1 MSKTCGNCGCGM
13 ATCACKLLAAGVVA
27 GAVLAFLYAGNAGEA
42 GLKSGSLWGAAVAY
56 GIGIAYVV
64 LSVVECILQG
74 KAIKKDGLGGGVE
87 WSDRDVAAEQGG
99 ALKGKSMV
107 AKDARALLGAWGA
120 GASGPQV
127 ARMAATQTGRWAAL
141 AAGEAVAVWAICSAA
156 EGFAAP
162 QELLS
167 LGTAVMVG
175 VALAAL
181 WRLQTVMAE
190 SKYVEAKLLSQ
201 IGNDTAAAAAEALTE
216 RAGKGI
222 EAAMGKLEETAKKA
236 GESIAAAQEKAVAEL
251 GAATEKASAKL
262 AQNQAEVAKQLD
274 RVAGVASSVDELLQ
288 LQKKVDAT
296 LKTVTVTNEFQ
307 STLAGLRQHL
317 TEADELLK
325 EARKPR
331 QIRLVEDP
339 GEG

>member
-27 GAVLAFLYAGNAGEA
+27 GAALAWFYAGCAGEA

-64 LSVVECILQG
+64 LSVLECILQT
-74 KAIKKDGLGGGVE
+74 KAIKTDSLGGEVE

-107 AKDARALLGAWGA
+107 VRDARALLGAWGA

-127 ARMAATQTGRWAAL
+127 ARMAATQTGRWVAL
-141 AAGEAVAVWAICSAA
+141 AAGEAVAVWAICSAGD
-156 EGFAAP
+156 GFAAP

-181 WRLQTVMAE
+181 WRLQTVVAE

-236 GESIAAAQEKAVAEL
+236 GESIAAAQEKSV
-251 GAATEKASAKL
+251 AKL

-307 STLAGLRQHL
+307 TTLAGLRQHL
-317 TEADELLK
+317 SEADSLLK

-331 QIRLVEDP
+331 KIRLVEDP
-339 GEG
+339 GQG

>member
-1 MSKTCGNCGCGM
+1 MGKTCGNCGCGM

-27 GAVLAFLYAGNAGEA
+27 GAGLAFLYAGNAGEA

-56 GIGIAYVV
+56 GIGIGYIV
-64 LSVVECILQG
+64 LSIVECILQSRAV
-74 KAIKKDGLGGGVE
+74 KADSLGGGVE

-107 AKDARALLGAWGA
+107 ARDARALLGAWGA

-127 ARMAATQTGRWAAL
+127 ARMAATQTGRWMAL
-141 AAGEAVAVWAICSAA
+141 VAGEAVAVWAICSAGD
-156 EGFAAP
+156 GFAAP

-175 VALAAL
+175 VALAGL
-181 WRLQTVMAE
+181 CRLQTVAAA
-190 SKYVEAKLLSQ
+190 SKYVEANLLSK

-222 EAAMGKLEETAKKA
+222 EAAMGKLEETARKA
-236 GESIAAAQEKAVAEL
+236 GESIAAAQEKSV
-251 GAATEKASAKL
+251 AKL

-307 STLAGLRQHL
+307 TTLAGLRQHL
-317 TEADELLK
+317 SEADSLLK

-331 QIRLVEDP
+331 KIRLVEDP
-339 GEG
+339 GQG

>member
-1 MSKTCGNCGCGM
+1 MGKTCGNCGCGM
-13 ATCACKLLAAGVVA
+13 VTCACKLLVAGVVA
-27 GAVLAFLYAGNAGEA
+27 GAALAWLYAGNAGEA

-64 LSVVECILQG
+64 LSVVECILQARAV
-74 KAIKKDGLGGGVE
+74 KADSLGGGVE

-107 AKDARALLGAWGA
+107 ARDARALLGAWGA

-127 ARMAATQTGRWAAL
+127 ARMAATQTGRWVAL
-141 AAGEAVAVWAICSAA
+141 AAGEAVAVWAICSAGD
-156 EGFAAP
+156 GFAAP

-167 LGTAVMVG
+167 MGTAVMLG
-175 VALAAL
+175 VALAGL
-181 WRLQTVMAE
+181 WRLQTVAAA
-190 SKYVEAKLLSQ
+190 SKYVEASLLAH
-201 IGNDTAAAAAEALTE
+201 IGNDTAAAAAEALTD

-236 GESIAAAQEKAVAEL
+236 GESIAAAQEKSV
-251 GAATEKASAKL
+251 AKL

-307 STLAGLRQHL
+307 TTLAGLRQHL
-317 TEADELLK
+317 SEADSLLK

-331 QIRLVEDP
+331 KIRLVEDP
-339 GEG
+339 GQG

>member
-1 MSKTCGNCGCGM
+1 MGKTCGNCGCGM

-27 GAVLAFLYAGNAGEA
+27 GAGLAFLYAGNAGEA

-56 GIGIAYVV
+56 GIGIAYIV
-64 LSVVECILQG
+64 LSIVECILQG
-74 KAIKKDGLGGGVE
+74 KAVKADSLGGGVE

-107 AKDARALLGAWGA
+107 VRDARALLGAWGA

-127 ARMAATQTGRWAAL
+127 ARMAATQTGRWVAMV
-141 AAGEAVAVWAICSAA
+141 AGEAVAVWAICSAGD
-156 EGFAAP
+156 GFAAP

-181 WRLQTVMAE
+181 WRLQTVVAE
-190 SKYVEAKLLSQ
+190 SKYVEAKLLAQ
-201 IGNDTAAAAAEALTE
+201 IGNDTAAAAADALTE
-216 RAGKGI
+216 RAGKNI

-236 GESIAAAQEKAVAEL
+236 GESIAAAQEKAV
-251 GAATEKASAKL
+251 AKL

-307 STLAGLRQHL
+307 TTLSGLRQHL
-317 TEADELLK
+317 SEADSLLK

-331 QIRLVEDP
+331 KIRLVEDP
-339 GEG
+339 GQG

>member
-27 GAVLAFLYAGNAGEA
+27 GAALAFLYAGEA

-56 GIGIAYVV
+56 GIGIAYIV
-64 LSVVECILQG
+64 LSIVECILQK
-74 KAIKKDGLGGGVE
+74 KAVKADSLGGGVE

-107 AKDARALLGAWGA
+107 VRDARALLGAWGA

-127 ARMAATQTGRWAAL
+127 ARMAATQTGRWVAMV
-141 AAGEAVAVWAICSAA
+141 AGEAVAVWAICSAGD
-156 EGFAAP
+156 GFAAP

-181 WRLQTVMAE
+181 WRLQTVLAE

-201 IGNDTAAAAAEALTE
+201 IGNDTAAAAADALTE
-216 RAGKGI
+216 RAGKHI

-236 GESIAAAQEKAVAEL
+236 GESIAEAQEKAV
-251 GAATEKASAKL
+251 AKL

-307 STLAGLRQHL
+307 TTLAGLRQHL
-317 TEADELLK
+317 SEADTLLK

-331 QIRLVEDP
+331 KIRLVEDP
-339 GEG
+339 GQG

>member
-1 MSKTCGNCGCGM
+1 M
-13 ATCACKLLAAGVVA
+13 ATCACKLLAAGVVVGA
-27 GAVLAFLYAGNAGEA
+27 GLAFLYAGNAGEA

-56 GIGIAYVV
+56 GIGIAYIV
-64 LSVVECILQG
+64 LSIVECILQG
-74 KAIKKDGLGGGVE
+74 RAVKADSLGGGVE
-87 WSDRDVAAEQGG
+87 WSDRGVAAEQGG

-107 AKDARALLGAWGA
+107 ARDARALLGAWGA

-127 ARMAATQTGRWAAL
+127 ARMAATQTGRWVAMV
-141 AAGEAVAVWAICSAA
+141 AGEAVAVWAICSAGD
-156 EGFAAP
+156 GFAAP

-181 WRLQTVMAE
+181 WRLQTVVSE

-201 IGNDTAAAAAEALTE
+201 IGNDTAAAAANALTE
-216 RAGKGI
+216 RAGKNI

-236 GESIAAAQEKAVAEL
+236 GESIAAAQEKSV
-251 GAATEKASAKL
+251 AKL

-274 RVAGVASSVDELLQ
+274 RVAGVASSVESLLQ
-288 LQKKVDAT
+288 LQKNVDAT

-317 TEADELLK
+317 SEADSLLK

-331 QIRLVEDP
+331 KIRLVEDP
-339 GEG
+339 GQG

>member
-56 GIGIAYVV
+56 GIGIAYIV
-64 LSVVECILQG
+64 LSIVECILQG
-74 KAIKKDGLGGGVE
+74 KAVKADSLGGGVE

-107 AKDARALLGAWGA
+107 VRDARALLGAWGA

-127 ARMAATQTGRWAAL
+127 ARMAATQTGCWVAMV
-141 AAGEAVAVWAICSAA
+141 AGEAVAVWAICSAGD
-156 EGFAAP
+156 GFAAP

-181 WRLQTVMAE
+181 WRLQTVVAE

-201 IGNDTAAAAAEALTE
+201 IGNDTAAAAADALTE
-216 RAGKGI
+216 RAGKNI

-236 GESIAAAQEKAVAEL
+236 GESIAAAQEKAV
-251 GAATEKASAKL
+251 AKL

-307 STLAGLRQHL
+307 TTLSGLRQHL
-317 TEADELLK
+317 SEADSLLK

-331 QIRLVEDP
+331 KIRLVEDP
-339 GEG
+339 GQG